1 MIIKF
6 QKFQGAGNDFII
18 IDNRNQV
25 YEFTREIVEYFCDR
39 KFGIGADGLM
49 LLETCPGYDFKMRY
63 FNSDGREASLCGNG
77 SRCIVAY
84 AHRLGLFLQTTRFL
98 AADGEHQGEITL
110 QGVRVKMND
119 VSRITVT
126 PDYFFLDTGSPHY
139 VKVVADAFQTDVVT
153 AGRMIRYAPSFQP
166 GGTNVNFITP
176 TPACIRCPFR
186 SPVKSRPLRDLY
198 VTNQRRYI
206 ESKFQTTG
214 RQPFH
219 RHLAG
224 RSCRIRFCRRNRNT
238 PKPRQES
245 NVSGVPVSLP
255 PLGLPDWRNLRF
267 REKFHQEGYFA
278 YQPQKCQATKH
289 QSETGVR
296 RSFFRPAGKPLLSF
310 FGLFKYSDYL
320 IFRLER
326 KFVVFDR
333 ITVYTIQHLEK
344 FRFGL

>member
-1 MIIKF
+1 MIIEF

-110 QGVRVKMND
+110 QGVRVKLND
-119 VSRITVT
+119 VSRIKVT

-176 TPACIRCPFR
+176 TPACIRIATYERGVEDETLACGTGCVAAALSAALLNHDHSGTYTLQTKGGILKVSFAPHR
-186 SPVKSRPLRDLY
+186 LPHSVAVTMRHGATIILPRKVLPAGLSESPVLPI
-198 VTNQRRYI
+198 RR
-206 ESKFQTTG
+206 QL
-214 RQPFH
+214 Q
-219 RHLAG
+219 AV
-224 RSCRIRFCRRNRNT
+224 C
-238 PKPRQES
+238 
-245 NVSGVPVSLP
+245 
-255 PLGLPDWRNLRF
+255 RF
-267 REKFHQEGYFA
+267 RFPGPF
-278 YQPQKCQATKH
+278 PIP
-289 QSETGVR
+289 SV
-296 RSFFRPAGKPLLSF
+296 
-310 FGLFKYSDYL
+310 
-320 IFRLER
+320 
-326 KFVVFDR
+326 
-333 ITVYTIQHLEK
+333 
-344 FRFGL
+344 

>member
-39 KFGIGADGLM
+39 KFGIGA
-49 LLETCPGYDFKMRY
+49 
-63 FNSDGREASLCGNG
+63 DGREASLCGNG

-176 TPACIRCPFR
+176 TPACIRIATYERGVEDETLACGTGCVAAALSAALLNHDHSGTYTLQTKGGILKVSFKQLADNHFTDIWLEGPAEFVFAGEIET
-186 SPVKSRPLRDLY
+186 PQNRD
-198 VTNQRRYI
+198 
-206 ESKFQTTG
+206 KK
-214 RQPFH
+214 
-219 RHLAG
+219 AM
-224 RSCRIRFCRRNRNT
+224 
-238 PKPRQES
+238 
-245 NVSGVPVSLP
+245 
-255 PLGLPDWRNLRF
+255 
-267 REKFHQEGYFA
+267 
-278 YQPQKCQATKH
+278 
-289 QSETGVR
+289 
-296 RSFFRPAGKPLLSF
+296 
-310 FGLFKYSDYL
+310 
-320 IFRLER
+320 
-326 KFVVFDR
+326 
-333 ITVYTIQHLEK
+333 
-344 FRFGL
+344 

>member
-176 TPACIRCPFR
+176 TPACIRIATYERGVEDETLACGTGCVAAALSAALLNHDHSGTYTLQTKGGILKVSFKQLADNHFTDIWLEGPANSFLPAKSKHPKTETRKQCKR
-186 SPVKSRPLRDLY
+186 SA
-198 VTNQRRYI
+198 
-206 ESKFQTTG
+206 G
-214 RQPFH
+214 QPP
-219 RHLAG
+219 
-224 RSCRIRFCRRNRNT
+224 T
-238 PKPRQES
+238 
-245 NVSGVPVSLP
+245 
-255 PLGLPDWRNLRF
+255 
-267 REKFHQEGYFA
+267 
-278 YQPQKCQATKH
+278 
-289 QSETGVR
+289 
-296 RSFFRPAGKPLLSF
+296 FRPS
-310 FGLFKYSDYL
+310 
-320 IFRLER
+320 
-326 KFVVFDR
+326 
-333 ITVYTIQHLEK
+333 
-344 FRFGL
+344 

>member
-176 TPACIRCPFR
+176 TPACIRIATYERGVEDETLACG
-186 SPVKSRPLRDLY
+186 
-198 VTNQRRYI
+198 
-206 ESKFQTTG
+206 TG
-214 RQPFH
+214 ACAAAAAVMT
-219 RHLAG
+219 LG
-224 RSCRIRFCRRNRNT
+224 RSRRQVTVRLPGGTLEVWWPKRNASMYLT
-238 PKPRQES
+238 GTAKT
-245 NVSGVPVSLP
+245 VFSGE
-255 PLGLPDWRNLRF
+255 F
-267 REKFHQEGYFA
+267 
-278 YQPQKCQATKH
+278 QPEDLTFYK
-289 QSETGVR
+289 EPG
-296 RSFFRPAGKPLLSF
+296 
-310 FGLFKYSDYL
+310 
-320 IFRLER
+320 
-326 KFVVFDR
+326 
-333 ITVYTIQHLEK
+333 
-344 FRFGL
+344 

>member
-98 AADGEHQGEITL
+98 AADGEHQGEITP

-119 VSRITVT
+119 VSRITVA

-176 TPACIRCPFR
+176 TPACIRIATYERGVEDETLACGTGCVAAALSAALLNHDHSGTYTLQTKGGILKVSFKQLADNHFTDILLEGPAEFVFAGEIET
-186 SPVKSRPLRDLY
+186 PQNRD
-198 VTNQRRYI
+198 
-206 ESKFQTTG
+206 KK
-214 RQPFH
+214 
-219 RHLAG
+219 AM
-224 RSCRIRFCRRNRNT
+224 
-238 PKPRQES
+238 
-245 NVSGVPVSLP
+245 
-255 PLGLPDWRNLRF
+255 
-267 REKFHQEGYFA
+267 
-278 YQPQKCQATKH
+278 
-289 QSETGVR
+289 
-296 RSFFRPAGKPLLSF
+296 
-310 FGLFKYSDYL
+310 
-320 IFRLER
+320 
-326 KFVVFDR
+326 
-333 ITVYTIQHLEK
+333 
-344 FRFGL
+344 